1 MTVPEGHVRPLLRRC
16 QKRKSGE
23 EGTEWR
29 REVILTGRE
38 AGERGGLRHVWEG
51 SLGTEGVSLLIYVG
65 EPLSLK
71 VAEGFSERNTES
83 THQRVPQ
90 F

>member
-1 MTVPEGHVRPLLRRC
+1 MWLLP
-16 QKRKSGE
+16 
-23 EGTEWR
+23 
-29 REVILTGRE
+29 GR
-38 AGERGGLRHVWEG
+38 ALVTDPSLST
-51 SLGTEGVSLLIYVG
+51 SLGAQNLRTEGVSLLIYVG

-71 VAEGFSERNTES
+71 VAEGFSERNTGS